1 LSQKKRQVF
10 LLKNFAKNKALC
22 TARLYGEKML
32 KNTSLF
38 SFLRQ
43 LTTWHCPH
51 LTAARRCCGM
61 AAAEHQP
68 CSNRSISPARRRAHS
83 SKHAAAVLSQIHN
96 TTLVACY
103 EYFLQ
108 ICRGTV
114 ATFYR

>member
-1 LSQKKRQVF
+1 LPKTKLYAPRDF
-10 LLKNFAKNKALC
+10 TAK
-22 TARLYGEKML
+22 KML

-96 TTLVACY
+96 TTLLAGY